1 MPPVAAALRR
11 LYRSLQAAY
20 GPQGWWPLPSR
31 CGRPGFDDRGYHP
44 GDFTEPRDD
53 AGRFEVALG
62 AVLTQN
68 TAWVNA
74 ERALIALV
82 RAGVLLPTDVPG
94 CGQRRLAALV
104 RPSGSYNVKAR
115 KLVGLASFFAERGLD
130 RAADRADLLGVWGV
144 GPETADSILLYAF
157 RHPVFVVD
165 AYTRRLLA
173 RLGAIEGRE
182 PYGEVQDLFHR
193 ALAPDPDLFNE
204 FHALIVR
211 HGKDHCRATPA
222 CEGCT
227 VRSCPSRLAYAPR
240 SGHNPRR

>member
-1 MPPVAAALRR
+1 MNPGSTTLRR
-11 LYRSLQAAY
+11 LYRTLLTAY

-31 CGRPGFDDRGYHP
+31 SDRPGFDDHGYHP
-44 GDFTEPRDD
+44 GDFREPRGGS
-53 AGRFEVALG
+53 GRFEIALG

-68 TAWVNA
+68 TAWINA
-74 ERALIALV
+74 ERALLALL
-82 RAGVLLPTDVPG
+82 RAGVRLPADVMG
-94 CGQRRLAALV
+94 HGQRRLAALV

-115 KLVGLASFFAERGLD
+115 KLAGIAAFFAGRGLD
-130 RAADRADLLGVWGV
+130 RVPDRADLLGVWGV

-182 PYGEVQDLFHR
+182 PYGAVQELFHR
-193 ALAPDPDLFNE
+193 ALARDPDLFNE
-204 FHALIVR
+204 YHALIVR
-211 HGKDHCRATPA
+211 HAKEHCRAAPVCA
-222 CEGCT
+222 GCA
-227 VRSCPSRLAYAPR
+227 VISCPSRLAHTPR